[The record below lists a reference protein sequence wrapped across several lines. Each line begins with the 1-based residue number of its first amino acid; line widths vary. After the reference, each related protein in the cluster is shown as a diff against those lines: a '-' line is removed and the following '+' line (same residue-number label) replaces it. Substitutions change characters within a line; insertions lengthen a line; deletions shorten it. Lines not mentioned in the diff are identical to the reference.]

1 MKSQILKVI
10 AQTETTYVQSRKN
23 ENGQVAKCYIRLQE
37 LGGEHEDEYL
47 CALYGGL
54 AERRFEPGKLVAAG
68 SASLPT
74 RLTVLGIRTSWL
86 TKSFKSIK
94 EILIT

>member
-10 AQTETTYVQSRKN
+10 AQTETIYVQSRKN
-23 ENGQVAKCYIRLQE
+23 ENGQVAKCYIRLRE

-54 AERRFEPGKLVAAG
+54 AERRFEPGKLVAA
-68 SASLPT
+68 SLRFSTHETNGT
-74 RLTVLGIRTSWL
+74 RYQDIVA
-86 TKSFKSIK
+86 F
-94 EILIT
+94 EIVQIN

>member
-1 MKSQILKVI
+1 MQTKLLKII

-23 ENGQVAKCYIRLQE
+23 ENGQVTKCYIRLRE

-54 AERRFEPGKLVAAG
+54 AERRFEPGKLVAA
-68 SASLPT
+68 SLRFSTHETNGT
-74 RLTVLGIRTSWL
+74 RYQDIVAY
-86 TKSFKSIK
+86 
-94 EILIT
+94 EIVQIN

>member
-1 MKSQILKVI
+1 MNTKIVKVI

-23 ENGQVAKCYIRLQE
+23 ENGQVAKCYIRLRE

-54 AERRFEPGKLVAAG
+54 AERRFEPGKLVAA
-68 SASLPT
+68 SLRFSTHETNGT
-74 RLTVLGIRTSWL
+74 RYQDIVAY
-86 TKSFKSIK
+86 
-94 EILIT
+94 EIVQIN

>member
-23 ENGQVAKCYIRLQE
+23 ENGQVAKCYIRLRE

-54 AERRFEPGKLVAAG
+54 AERRFEPGKLVAA
-68 SASLPT
+68 SLRFSTHETNGT
-74 RLTVLGIRTSWL
+74 RYQDIVAY
-86 TKSFKSIK
+86 
-94 EILIT
+94 EVVPVN

>member
-1 MKSQILKVI
+1 MKTKILKVI

-23 ENGQVAKCYIRLQE
+23 ENGQVAKCYIRLRE

-68 SASLPT
+68 LRFSTHENNGT
-74 RLTVLGIRTSWL
+74 RYQDILVT
-86 TKSFKSIK
+86 
-94 EILIT
+94 EIVQIN

>member
-10 AQTETTYVQSRKN
+10 AQTETIYVQSKKI
-23 ENGQVAKCYIRLQE
+23 ENGQVARCSIRLRE

-54 AERRFEPGKLVAAG
+54 AERRFEPGKLVAA
-68 SASLPT
+68 SLRFSTHETNGT
-74 RLTVLGIRTSWL
+74 RYQDIVAY
-86 TKSFKSIK
+86 
-94 EILIT
+94 EIVPVN

>member
-1 MKSQILKVI
+1 MITKILKVI

-23 ENGQVAKCYIRLQE
+23 ENGQVAKCYIRLRE

-54 AERRFEPGKLVAAG
+54 AERRFEPGKLVAA
-68 SASLPT
+68 SLRFSTHETSGT
-74 RLTVLGIRTSWL
+74 RYQDIVAY
-86 TKSFKSIK
+86 
-94 EILIT
+94 EIVPVN

>member
-10 AQTETTYVQSRKN
+10 AQSETTYVQSRKK
-23 ENGQVAKCYIRLQE
+23 ENGQVAKCYIRLRE

-54 AERRFEPGKLVAAG
+54 AERRFEPGKLVAA
-68 SASLPT
+68 SLRFSTHETNGT
-74 RLTVLGIRTSWL
+74 RYQDIVAY
-86 TKSFKSIK
+86 
-94 EILIT
+94 EIVPVN

>member
-1 MKSQILKVI
+1 MKSQIVKVI

-23 ENGQVAKCYIRLQE
+23 ENGKVAKCYIRLRE

-54 AERRFEPGKLVAAG
+54 AERRFEPGKLVAA
-68 SASLPT
+68 SLRFSTHETNGT
-74 RLTVLGIRTSWL
+74 RYQDIVAY
-86 TKSFKSIK
+86 
-94 EILIT
+94 EIVQIN

>member
-68 SASLPT
+68 LRFSTHETNGT
-74 RLTVLGIRTSWL
+74 RYQDIVAY
-86 TKSFKSIK
+86 
-94 EILIT
+94 EIVQIN